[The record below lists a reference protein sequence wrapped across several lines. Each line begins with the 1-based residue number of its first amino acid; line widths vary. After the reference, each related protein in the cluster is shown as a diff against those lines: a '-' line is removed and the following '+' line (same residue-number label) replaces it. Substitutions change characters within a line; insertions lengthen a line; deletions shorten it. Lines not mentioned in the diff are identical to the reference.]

1 MIGNHKKFDMKLHEV
16 AASIK
21 SKTGVDIKTN
31 IEHQDICLSGIS
43 IDSRSTNPGDL
54 FVAIS
59 GENFNG
65 HDFIDKAISNGA
77 KAAVTEKR
85 VKHKIPTLTVEDSRL
100 ALGDIAYHWRKE
112 FTCPLIAV
120 TGSNGK
126 TTVKELISSI
136 FSQQGNVLSTIGNL
150 NNEIGVPLTL
160 LQLTSDYK
168 FAVVEMGAS
177 HVGEIEYL
185 SNLALP
191 DVAVITNVAEA
202 HLGEFGSI
210 ENIAQAK
217 SEIFSGMSKTGVA
230 ILNANDAYFS
240 FWKDK
245 CGVRT
250 LSFAVNND
258 NADVYAKVDKV
269 SLDNKVSIQT
279 PLGEFEVKLQILGL
293 HNIANALAATAAAIA
308 CDIPLYS
315 ISKGLEKVTAIA
327 GRLEIKNGVY
337 GCRIIDDTYNAN
349 PTSLKAAIN
358 VLKGFP
364 GKHFCALGDM
374 GELGKNAI
382 EFHGKSGELLKQAGI
397 DKLFTIGDLASES
410 SKRFGSDAKSFSE
423 FDSMSSSIKDE
434 IDGDSTVLIKGSRYM
449 HMEQLVKKLTLSEG
463 SD

>member
-1 MIGNHKKFDMKLHEV
+1 MIGDHKKFDMRLDEV
-16 AASIK
+16 ATCIK
-21 SKTGVDIKTN
+21 SRNESNVTDKKHKN
-31 IEHQDICLSGIS
+31 ICLSGLS
-43 IDSRSTNPGDL
+43 IDSRTTSPGDL

-59 GENFNG
+59 GKNFNG

-77 KAAVTEKR
+77 TAAVTEK
-85 VKHKIPTLTVEDSRL
+85 KATHKIPTLTVDDSRL
-100 ALGDIAYHWRKE
+100 ALGDIAFHWRKE

-136 FSQQGNVLSTIGNL
+136 FSQQGNVLSTLGNL

-160 LQLTSDYK
+160 LQLSSDYK
-168 FAVVEMGAS
+168 FAVVEMGAN
-177 HVGEIEYL
+177 HIGEIEYL
-185 SNLALP
+185 SKLAEP

-217 SEIFSGMSKTGVA
+217 SEIFSGISKSGVA
-230 ILNANDAYFS
+230 ILNANDNYFS
-240 FWKDK
+240 YWKEK

-250 LSFAVNND
+250 MSFAVNND
-258 NADVYAKVDKV
+258 SADVYAKVDKV
-269 SLDNKVSIQT
+269 SIDNTVSIHT
-279 PLGEFEVKLQILGL
+279 PLGEFEVKLQLLGL
-293 HNIANALAATAAAIA
+293 HNISNALAATAAAIA

-315 ISKGLEKVTAIA
+315 ISRGLEKVSAIA

-382 EFHGKSGELLKQAGI
+382 EFHGKSGELLKKAGI
-397 DKLFTIGDLASES
+397 DKLFTIGELAYES
-410 SKRFGSDAKSFSE
+410 SKKFGSDAFNFEE
-423 FDSMSSSIKDE
+423 FESMSASIKAELDS
-434 IDGDSTVLIKGSRYM
+434 DSTVLIKGSRYM
-449 HMEQLVKKLTLSEG
+449 HMEKLVNKLTLSEG
-463 SD
+463 SE